1 MSGWI
6 KLYRKTL
13 KSDMYKSLNS
23 KQRDVMMTL
32 LMMVNHKEK
41 EWEWNGQIFKT
52 KPGQVVTS
60 IAKIKENCASD
71 VSLQSVRTALLKLE
85 KWGFLTNE
93 STKTGRLI
101 TIVNWGVYQDGEDQ
115 TNKENNKE
123 LTKHQQRTNK
133 ELTTNKNDKND
144 KNVKNDKEEVVVA
157 ADNPFRFFEENGFG
171 TLSPFLVDEINHW
184 IDGDYFDEPEKI
196 IIEALKESLRANVRR
211 WIYANKILMEW
222 SNQKLRTLNDVKAHI
237 KARNNVVPL
246 KKEKS
251 SYEKMQEAAR
261 AEWAKTDKLMAELRA
276 EIRRRQ
282 RLQQANGG

>member
-6 KLYRKTL
+6 KLYRKTI

-32 LMMVNHKEK
+32 LMMVNHKEN

-211 WIYANKILMEW
+211 WVYANKILMEW

-237 KARNNVVPL
+237 KVRNNVVPL

-282 RLQQANGG
+282 KLQQANGG

>member
-6 KLYRKTL
+6 KLH
-13 KSDMYKSLNS
+13 
-23 KQRDVMMTL
+23 RDIQEHWIYPDREFTKYEAWIDL
-32 LMMVNHKEK
+32 LMMVNHKDSKTMIGK
-41 EWEWNGQIFKT
+41 EIVEVKRGQKI
-52 KPGQVVTS
+52 TS
-60 IAKIKENCASD
+60 IRKLCSRWGWSNTK
-71 VSLQSVRTALLKLE
+71 VKTFLKLLE
-85 KWGFLTNE
+85 DDGMIKVK
-93 STKTGRLI
+93 SDTKKTLI
-101 TIVNWGVYQDGEDQ
+101 TVVNYGVYQDNDMQ
-115 TNKENNKE
+115 K
-123 LTKHQQRTNK
+123 
-133 ELTTNKNDKND
+133 TTGGRQKNDGETTQKHTNKND

-246 KKEKS
+246 KEKS

>member
-32 LMMVNHKEK
+32 LMMVNHKENK
-41 EWEWNGQIFKT
+41 WEWNGQIFKT

-133 ELTTNKNDKND
+133 ELTTNKNDKN
-144 KNVKNDKEEVVVA
+144 VKNDKEDIYSVFEHWNSKGIIKHRSLTDA
-157 ADNPFRFFEENGFG
+157 RKSKINARLKEISTDEIKQAIDNYSDILASDFHYWTHKWTLEEFMNPRNIERFMSENNPFENFRNTRKERKKEADRSNPVANGY
-171 TLSPFLVDEINHW
+171 
-184 IDGDYFDEPEKI
+184 YFDWS
-196 IIEALKESLRANVRR
+196 KEVERLENANQG
-211 WIYANKILMEW
+211 
-222 SNQKLRTLNDVKAHI
+222 S
-237 KARNNVVPL
+237 
-246 KKEKS
+246 
-251 SYEKMQEAAR
+251 
-261 AEWAKTDKLMAELRA
+261 
-276 EIRRRQ
+276 
-282 RLQQANGG
+282 